1 MELKAS
7 RVKALQNVKTQTQE
21 NMLSSYSMFFAEIA
35 SKTCRRFSLTSRAS
49 APTLLGGPTRNQTGM
64 FNYLKTRSLQQAT

>member
-35 SKTCRRFSLTSRAS
+35 SKTCRRFSLT
-49 APTLLGGPTRNQTGM
+49 
-64 FNYLKTRSLQQAT
+64 